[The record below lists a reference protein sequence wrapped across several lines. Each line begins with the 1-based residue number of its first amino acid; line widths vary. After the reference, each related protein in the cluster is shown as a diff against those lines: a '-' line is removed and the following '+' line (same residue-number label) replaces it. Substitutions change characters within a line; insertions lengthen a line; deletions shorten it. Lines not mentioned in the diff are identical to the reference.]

1 MPIINRVADLADEIT
16 TWRRDFHENP
26 ELLFDVHRTAGI
38 VAEKLKSFGCDEVVT
53 GLGRTGVVGVIK
65 GRTNNSGRVIG
76 LRADMDAL
84 PIEEATDVP
93 HKSKVPGKMH
103 ACGHDGHTAMLLG
116 AAKYLAET
124 RNFDGTAVVIF
135 QPAEEGGGGANE
147 MLKDGLLERFGVHE
161 VYGMHNMPGIPV
173 GQFAIRPG
181 AMMAA
186 ADRFT
191 IRIEGKGGHAARPH
205 DCIDPVVIS
214 AHIITALQTIAS
226 RSADPLD
233 SVVVSVCTVKAGEA
247 FNVIPQT
254 ATLLG
259 TVRTLSPAVRDLAE
273 DRIRAIVENVCA
285 AFGAKANVEYDRGY
299 PVTMNDPDKTEFMAN
314 VARAVAGENAVDTT
328 VLPLMGAEDFS
339 YMLEERPGAYIF
351 LGNGDTAGVHHPAY
365 DFNDEA
371 SPYGVS
377 LWAKIVETGMPAR

>member
-38 VAEKLKSFGCDEVVT
+38 VADKLKSFGCDEVVT
-53 GLGRTGVVGVIK
+53 GLGRTGVVGVIR
-65 GRTNNSGRVIG
+65 GRSNNSGKVIG

-84 PIEEATDVP
+84 PIEEATNAP

-135 QPAEEGGGGANE
+135 QPAEEGGGGGNE
-147 MLKDGLLERFGVHE
+147 MVKDGLMERFGVQE

-191 IRIEGKGGHAARPH
+191 ITIEGKGGHAARPH

-214 AHIITALQTIAS
+214 AHVITALQTIAS
-226 RSADPLD
+226 RSVDPLD

-254 ATLLG
+254 AMLLG
-259 TVRTLSPAVRDLAE
+259 TVRTLSPDVRDLAE
-273 DRIRAIVENVCA
+273 TRIRAIVENVCA
-285 AFGAKANVEYDRGY
+285 AFGAKAEVEYDRGY

-339 YMLEERPGAYIF
+339 YMLEQRPGAYIF